1 MQAGLMKTSN
11 KQVMQAQ
18 PEPIIAGSDVR
29 FVHAHTHTQTNV
41 LNLSSLFTLQS
52 VMLLFE
58 WFKKGTR
65 DKVHGK

>member
-29 FVHAHTHTQTNV
+29 FVHAHTHTNKCLKPV
-41 LNLSSLFTLQS
+41 FFVHPSISDASL
-52 VMLLFE
+52 
-58 WFKKGTR
+58 
-65 DKVHGK
+65 